1 MNHVLGI
8 LLIIAALGYQVFK
21 SSTRWL
27 RKIGSH
33 FRELFNLET
42 ITMRK
47 YMHAVKKL
55 SLIILMWMPALLF
68 SQQVADTTYRPPIPD
83 PAYSPGDGPVV
94 FVDEGHHN
102 FHTKSGRYRAF
113 SDLLERD
120 GYVVRSYA
128 GEFEKSGLKEGKI
141 LVISNALHPFND
153 TNWYKP
159 VLSAFSPK
167 EIKTVKKWV
176 KQGGNLFLIADHMPM
191 GGAAADLAAGFG
203 FEFTN
208 GFAMDTASRG
218 PAFFNRE
225 DGSLNDC
232 ILTNGRNESERV
244 DRIASFTGQAFTIP
258 WEATPVLVFQSN
270 YVNLETDTAWV
281 FDERTSIY
289 NVDGWAQG
297 AFRTYGKGK
306 VVAFGEAAMFTA
318 QLAGPNQIRMGMN
331 NDAAPENYQL
341 LMNIV
346 HWLDGKLE

>member
-1 MNHVLGI
+1 
-8 LLIIAALGYQVFK
+8 LITNGR
-21 SSTRWL
+21 T
-27 RKIGSH
+27 
-33 FRELFNLET
+33 
-42 ITMRK
+42 
-47 YMHAVKKL
+47 
-55 SLIILMWMPALLF
+55 
-68 SQQVADTTYRPPIPD
+68 
-83 PAYSPGDGPVV
+83 GPVV

-159 VLSAFSPK
+159 VLSASSPK

-176 KQGGNLFLIADHMPM
+176 K
-191 GGAAADLAAGFG
+191 
-203 FEFTN
+203 
-208 GFAMDTASRG
+208 
-218 PAFFNRE
+218 
-225 DGSLNDC
+225 
-232 ILTNGRNESERV
+232 
-244 DRIASFTGQAFTIP
+244 
-258 WEATPVLVFQSN
+258 
-270 YVNLETDTAWV
+270 
-281 FDERTSIY
+281 
-289 NVDGWAQG
+289 QG